1 MKMKKII
8 LINQLKFMTD
18 KKYLI
23 ERFVDYLCIFFPYI
37 LFININIYIFY

>member
-23 ERFVDYLCIFFPYI
+23 RRFVNCIFFPYI
-37 LFININIYIFY
+37 